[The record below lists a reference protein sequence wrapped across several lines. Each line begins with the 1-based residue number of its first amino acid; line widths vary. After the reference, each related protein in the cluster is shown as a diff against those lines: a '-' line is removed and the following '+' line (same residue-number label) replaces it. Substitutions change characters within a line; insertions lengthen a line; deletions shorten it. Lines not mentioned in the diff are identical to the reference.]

1 MNTLDLLLQLDESK
15 LKKPCKEVNM
25 KRLSELTGERVI
37 FKIEALT
44 PAKMEEIQEMAM
56 DETMENINVSELQIM
71 TILEGV
77 KEPNFKSKELMDKFG
92 VYTPKDLIRKIL
104 LPGEIITLYNIIG
117 DLSGFDGGAVE
128 EVKNS

>member
-15 LKKPCKEVNM
+15 LKRPSKEVEM
-25 KRLSELTGERVI
+25 KRLSELTGQKVI
-37 FKIEALT
+37 FKVEALT
-44 PAKMEEIQEMAM
+44 PAKMEEIQEMSM
-56 DETMENINVSELQIM
+56 DASMENINISELQIM
-71 TILEGV
+71 TVVEGV
-77 KEPNFKSKELMDKFG
+77 KDPSFKSKDLMNKFS

-117 DLSGFDGGAVE
+117 DLSGFDGGAIE

>member
-15 LKKPCKEVNM
+15 LKKPSKEVEM
-25 KRLSELTGERVI
+25 KRLSELTGAKVI
-37 FKIEALT
+37 FKVEALT
-44 PAKMEEIQEMAM
+44 PAKMEEIQEIAM
-56 DETMENINVSELQIM
+56 DTDTENINISELQIM
-71 TILEGV
+71 TVLEGV
-77 KEPNFKSKELMDKFG
+77 RDPNFKTKDLMDKFG

>member
-25 KRLSELTGERVI
+25 KRLSELIGERVI

>member
-1 MNTLDLLLQLDESK
+1 MSTLDLLLQLDESK
-15 LKKPCKEVNM
+15 LKKPSKEVEM
-25 KRLSELTGERVI
+25 KRLSGLTGEKVI
-37 FKIEALT
+37 FKVEALS
-44 PAKMEEIQEMAM
+44 PDKMEEIQEMSM
-56 DETMENINVSELQIM
+56 DEDMDNINISELQLM

-77 KEPNFKSKELMDKFG
+77 KDPKFKSKELMDKFK

-128 EVKNS
+128 EIKNS

>member
-1 MNTLDLLLQLDESK
+1 MNILDLLLQLDESK

-71 TILEGV
+71 TILEGI

>member
-15 LKKPCKEVNM
+15 LKKPCKEVEM
-25 KRLSELTGERVI
+25 KRLSELTSERVI
-37 FKIEALT
+37 FKVEALT
-44 PAKMEEIQEMAM
+44 PEKMEEIQEMAM
-56 DETMENINVSELQIM
+56 DESMENINVSELQMM
-71 TILEGV
+71 TVLEGV
-77 KEPNFKSKELMDKFG
+77 KDPNFKTKELMDKFG

-117 DLSGFDGGAVE
+117 DLSGFDGSAVE

>member
-15 LKKPCKEVNM
+15 LKKPCKEVDM

-44 PAKMEEIQEMAM
+44 SAKMEEIQEMAM

-77 KEPNFKSKELMDKFG
+77 KEPNFKSKKLMDKFG

>member
-15 LKKPCKEVNM
+15 LKKPSKEVEM

-37 FKIEALT
+37 FKVEALT
-44 PAKMEEIQEMAM
+44 PAKMEEIQEVSM
-56 DETMENINVSELQIM
+56 DEATENINISELQNM
-71 TILEGV
+71 TVLEGV
-77 KEPNFKSKELMDKFG
+77 KNPSFKSKELMEKFG
-92 VYTPKDLIRKIL
+92 VHTPKDLIRKIL

-117 DLSGFDGGAVE
+117 ELSGFDGGAVE

>member
-104 LPGEIITLYNIIG
+104 LPGETITLYNIIG
-117 DLSGFDGGAVE
+117 DLSGFHGGAVE

>member
-15 LKKPCKEVNM
+15 LKKPSKEVEM
-25 KRLSELTGERVI
+25 KRLSELIGEKVI
-37 FKIEALT
+37 FKVEALT
-44 PAKMEEIQEMAM
+44 PIKMEEIQEMCM
-56 DETMENINVSELQIM
+56 NDDMENINITELQLLTSI
-71 TILEGV
+71 EGV
-77 KEPNFKSKELMDKFG
+77 KEPNLKSKELMDKFE
-92 VYTPKDLIRKIL
+92 VYSPKDLIRKIL